1 MRTKFDTKQK
11 SLKFLLEI
19 MALVLSANNNGS
31 HTEFISSIRSFIC
44 IMNNRDP
51 RIDPW

>member
-1 MRTKFDTKQK
+1 MRTKFDTEQK
-11 SLKFLLEI
+11 SSKFLLEI
-19 MALVLSANNNGS
+19 MILVLSVNNNGS
-31 HTEFISSIRSFIC
+31 HTEFIFSIRSFIF